1 MNGIKTADKGK
12 RWGVTTGVIILAILA
27 MTASGLIFRHS
38 SQAIELQVGIF
49 TGSGWGVP
57 TGKSYAIAEEVI
69 ARFEAG
75 HPGVK
80 VTYVSGIMKRDYSEW
95 LAEQVLLGEAPDVF
109 FVLPED
115 FNLLASKGVLEK
127 LDSRMEK
134 DKSFDTERYYKGAL
148 SSGQTAGAQYSL
160 PYESVP
166 TLMFVNKT
174 LLKKE
179 GISLP
184 ENDWTWEEFYDIC
197 RQVTKDLDGNGVI
210 DQFGCYDYTWK
221 HALCANGIALFS
233 EDGKSCHLGE
243 ERAEQAIRFVK
254 DLQDLN
260 RSYAVTSKEFD
271 MGQVAFRPFAFSE
284 YRTYMPYPWR
294 IKKYSGFEW
303 DCIRMP
309 AGPEGGNISEL
320 DTLMMGM
327 NSRSLKKEL
336 SWELLKAFCYDEET
350 QKQLFSDSQ
359 GVSVLRD
366 VTESPEVMA
375 VLGEDTPGES
385 KVDMTLLGQVMKDC
399 VAISRFPGYEEAL
412 ALADNGIH
420 RILNGQESMD
430 NGLLVLQREIN
441 NYLRN

>member
-1 MNGIKTADKGK
+1 MDGIKTTNK
-12 RWGVTTGVIILAILA
+12 RKQPAIIAGIFAVAILILAVPARFFLHP
-27 MTASGLIFRHS
+27 TPT
-38 SQAIELQVGIF
+38 IELKVGIF
-49 TGSGWGVP
+49 SGSSWDVP
-57 TGKSYAIAEEVI
+57 TGKSYAVVEDVI
-69 ARFEAG
+69 ARFEAENS
-75 HPGVK
+75 GVK

-95 LAEQVLLGEAPDVF
+95 LAEQALLGDAPDVF

-115 FNLLASKGVLEK
+115 FNLLAAKGVLEK

-134 DKSFDTERYYKGAL
+134 DQGFDAERYYKGAL
-148 SSGQTAGAQYSL
+148 SSGQTAGEQYAL

-184 ENDWTWEEFYDIC
+184 ENDWTWEEFYEIC
-197 RQVTKDLDGNGVI
+197 RRVTKDRDGNGVI
-210 DQFGCYDYTWK
+210 DQFGCYDYTWQ
-221 HALCANGIALFS
+221 HALYANGLTLFS
-233 EDGKSCHLGE
+233 EDGKSCYLGE

-260 RSYAVTSKEFD
+260 QNYTVTSKEFD

-294 IKKYSGFEW
+294 IKKYSDFEW

-320 DTLMMGM
+320 DTLMMGI
-327 NSRSLKKEL
+327 NARSLKKEL

-399 VAISRFPGYEEAL
+399 VVIPRFPKYEEAMV
-412 ALADNGIH
+412 LADNGIT
-420 RILNGQESMD
+420 RILNGQRSMD

>member
-1 MNGIKTADKGK
+1 MNNTETANKGK
-12 RWGVTTGVIILAILA
+12 RWGAAAGMVCLAVLVTA
-27 MTASGLIFRHS
+27 ASVLICWHS
-38 SQAIELQVGIF
+38 NQTIELKVGIF
-49 TGSGWGVP
+49 SGSNWEVP
-57 TGKSYAIAEEVI
+57 TGKSYAIVEDVI

-95 LAEQVLLGEAPDVF
+95 LAEQALLGEAPDVF

-127 LDSRMEK
+127 LDSRMGKEK
-134 DKSFDTERYYKGAL
+134 GFDAERYYKGAL
-148 SSGQTAGAQYSL
+148 SSGQTAGAQYAL

-184 ENDWTWEEFYDIC
+184 GNDWTWEEFYDIC
-197 RQVTKDLDGNGVI
+197 RRVTKDRDGNGVI
-210 DQFGCYDYTWK
+210 DQFGCYDYTWQ
-221 HALCANGIALFS
+221 HALCANGLTLFS

-243 ERAEQAIRFVK
+243 ERAEQAIGFVK
-254 DLQDLN
+254 DLLDLN
-260 RSYAVTSKEFD
+260 QNYAVTSKEFD

-294 IKKYSGFEW
+294 IKKYSDFEW

-309 AGPEGGNISEL
+309 AGPKGGNISEL

-327 NSRSLKKEL
+327 NARSSKKEL

-350 QKQLFSDSQ
+350 QRQLFSDSQ
-359 GVSVLRD
+359 GVSVLKD

-375 VLGEDTPGES
+375 VLGEDTPGVS
-385 KVDMTLLGQVMKDC
+385 KVDMTLLGQVMKEC
-399 VAISRFPGYEEAL
+399 VVISRFPKYEEAMV
-412 ALADNGIH
+412 LADNGIH

>member
-1 MNGIKTADKGK
+1 MVCLAVLVTA
-12 RWGVTTGVIILAILA
+12 
-27 MTASGLIFRHS
+27 ASVLICWHS
-38 SQAIELQVGIF
+38 NQTIELKVGIF
-49 TGSGWGVP
+49 SGSNWEVP
-57 TGKSYAIAEEVI
+57 TGKSYAIVEDVI

-127 LDSRMEK
+127 LDSRMGKEK
-134 DKSFDTERYYKGAL
+134 GFDAERYYKGAL
-148 SSGQTAGAQYSL
+148 SSGQTAGSQYAL

-184 ENDWTWEEFYDIC
+184 GNDWTWEEFYDIC
-197 RQVTKDLDGNGVI
+197 RRVTKDRDGNGVI
-210 DQFGCYDYTWK
+210 DQFGCYDYTWQ
-221 HALCANGIALFS
+221 HALCANGLTLFS

-243 ERAEQAIRFVK
+243 ERAEQAIGFVK
-254 DLQDLN
+254 DLLDLN
-260 RSYAVTSKEFD
+260 QNYAVTSKEFD

-294 IKKYSGFEW
+294 IKKYSDFEW

-309 AGPEGGNISEL
+309 AGPKGGNISEL

-327 NSRSLKKEL
+327 NARSSKKEL

-350 QKQLFSDSQ
+350 QRQLFSDSQ
-359 GVSVLRD
+359 GVSVLKD

-375 VLGEDTPGES
+375 VLGEDTPGVS
-385 KVDMTLLGQVMKDC
+385 KVDMTLLGQVMKEC
-399 VAISRFPGYEEAL
+399 VVISRFPKYEEAMV
-412 ALADNGIH
+412 LADNGIH